1 MVITMNGENR
11 RGQILKLLKSS
22 PSPLSG
28 SSISKI
34 IGVSRQVI
42 VQDIAM
48 MRLEGTPI
56 IATSR
61 GYIINEPVTVSRVI
75 KMHHTNEQTEDELYT
90 IVDLGG
96 TVIDVSVHHRVYG
109 KLTAPLGIK
118 SRRDV
123 QTFMQDIRSGKS
135 VPLMNVTSGY
145 HYHLISAENEEILDE
160 IENALNA
167 KKYTAALLPY
177 ETALKQD

>member
-1 MVITMNGENR
+1 MNGEKR
-11 RGQILKLLKSS
+11 REQIVSILRSGKSPMSGAVIGKL
-22 PSPLSG
+22 
-28 SSISKI
+28 

-42 VQDIAM
+42 VQDIAIL
-48 MRLEGTPI
+48 RLEGKPI

-61 GYIINEPVTVSRVI
+61 GYLLNEPTAFSRTL

-96 TVIDVSVHHRVYG
+96 TVTDVSVNHRVYG

-123 QTFMQDIRSGKS
+123 QAFMQDIRSGKS

-145 HYHLISAENEEILDE
+145 HYHLITAESEAILDE
-160 IENALNA
+160 IESALQE
-167 KKYTAALLPY
+167 KKYTAPLLPY
-177 ETALKQD
+177 EK